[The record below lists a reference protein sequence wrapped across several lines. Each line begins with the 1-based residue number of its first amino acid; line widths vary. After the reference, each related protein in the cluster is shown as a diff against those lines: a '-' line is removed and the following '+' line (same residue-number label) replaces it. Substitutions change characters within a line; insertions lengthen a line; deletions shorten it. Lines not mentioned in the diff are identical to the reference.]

1 MKAMI
6 LAAGLGARLRPLTDR
21 TPKPM
26 LKIAGKPLLTYHLE
40 RLASA
45 GITEIVIN
53 ISWLADQIE
62 DYFSDGSQFGVTIN
76 WSREEYPLET
86 GGGILNALPFLGS
99 DPFLLVSGDI
109 WTDFPIETLLMNSL
123 ELNDLAHLVLVNNPK
138 HNPMGD
144 FSLAHHRIGF
154 EPKRHTY
161 SGISILSPELF
172 KNIDQQ
178 DNIFPLRNVFRP
190 AILSQQISGTLYS
203 GEWCD
208 VGTLDRYTNLNKRI
222 TEN

>member
-26 LKIAGKPLLTYHLE
+26 LKIAGKPLLAYHLE

-53 ISWLADQIE
+53 ISWLAHQIE

-99 DPFLLVSGDI
+99 DPFLLISGDI
-109 WTDFPIETLLMNSL
+109 WTDFPIETLQMKSL
-123 ELNDLAHLVLVNNPK
+123 ELNNLAHLVLVDNPK

>member
-1 MKAMI
+1 M
-6 LAAGLGARLRPLTDR
+6 
-21 TPKPM
+21 
-26 LKIAGKPLLTYHLE
+26 
-40 RLASA
+40 
-45 GITEIVIN
+45 
-53 ISWLADQIE
+53 
-62 DYFSDGSQFGVTIN
+62 TIN

-99 DPFLLVSGDI
+99 DPFLLISGDI
-109 WTDFPIETLLMNSL
+109 WTDFPIETLQMKSL
-123 ELNDLAHLVLVNNPK
+123 ELNNLAHLVLVDNPK

-190 AILSQQISGTLYS
+190 AILSHQISGTLYS